1 MIIDTYMAFQIVK
14 KLVTPFTDMAAFA
27 RGLIDE
33 NGNFLRRRQEFNAD
47 DRKALGYVDV
57 MVINLKKLIAKIPGG
72 ATRIG
77 TIAAAL
83 MLLKSDPKLKRIK
96 EDLDVN
102 DLFEMEQEFYALVEE
117 LGGGINSVAGIAGL
131 PPDQP
136 PVSPTAANK
145 YKKKNKLKPFST
157 MLRR

>member
-14 KLVTPFTDMAAFA
+14 KLVTPFTDMPAYA
-27 RGLIDE
+27 RGLIDDK
-33 NGNFLRRRQEFNAD
+33 GNFLRRRQEFNAE

-83 MLLKSDPKLKRIK
+83 MLLRSDPKLKKIK

-102 DLFEMEQEFYALVEE
+102 DIFEMEQEFYALVEE
-117 LGGGINSVAGIAGL
+117 LGGVVNSTTGIAGL
-131 PPDQP
+131 PPDMP
-136 PVSPTAANK
+136 PISANAANK